1 MLTAKTMTSN
11 SENHNAQRIV
21 IIPFH
26 FRVSSPCKTYSCAK
40 RRAGIPD
47 GRPPANRYPAPP
59 WLEHRWATASGFKQA
74 GMGTQ
79 VLLGDQRTRTVDGG
93 ASVTTG
99 TVWPSPVS
107 ASTRAARLCGISWS
121 CTWV

>member
-47 GRPPANRYPAPP
+47 GRPPANRYLHLPG
-59 WLEHRWATASGFKQA
+59 WNIA
-74 GMGTQ
+74 GQ
-79 VLLGDQRTRTVDGG
+79 
-93 ASVTTG
+93 
-99 TVWPSPVS
+99 PHPVS
-107 ASTRAARLCGISWS
+107 SRPAWARKFCWVISALALWMGGRQ
-121 CTWV
+121 